1 MMQKPED
8 ELLVLWTS
16 DDKEVARQMVLLY
29 SENAQRQGWWDEVTV
44 LIWGSSAMLVV
55 NDEQIQAYIK
65 KLQDVGVRVIACKAC
80 ARNLEVAEDLKQLN
94 IDVFYTGEL
103 LTDWLKS
110 DRKVLSV

>member
-1 MMQKPED
+1 MDTSKD

-44 LIWGSSAMLVV
+44 LIWGSSAMLAA
-55 NDEQIQAYIK
+55 NDEQIQAHIE
-65 KLQDVGVRVIACKAC
+65 KLQDAGVRVIACKAC
-80 ARNLEVAEDLKQLN
+80 ARNLGVAEELEQLN

-103 LTDWLKS
+103 LTDWLQS
-110 DRKVLSV
+110 SRKVLSV